1 LNNFFIDI
9 PGSKITPAG
18 SAAVPS
24 VDQVSLRLCLV
35 NLAGLRALHGHG
47 NLDAS
52 IRCRGPGR
60 RVHYL

>member
-1 LNNFFIDI
+1 LNNFFMEI

-24 VDQVSLRLCLV
+24 ADQGSLRLCLV
-35 NLAGLRALHGHG
+35 NLAELRALHGHG

-52 IRCRGPGR
+52 IRRRGPGR
-60 RVHYL
+60 RVYYL